1 MGKTKWKINKLLRN
15 IFVISSPKT
24 TKNQLNPTFFCL
36 DPQRRISG
44 SGPMAGTGN
53 GNTMPITT
61 PGPTPAGPGGL
72 SNSIGNNP
80 QSVDSGIG
88 LGSPRSITS
97 ASSTT
102 LYSPKIQGT
111 SPSLLPGSDNSPEK
125 ATSGSSWGHLTS
137 FFHFKKSWN
146 KLWKSFDQKKK
157 EKNMKRK
164 NERKKNQTTT
174 KQLSG
179 QI

>member
-1 MGKTKWKINKLLRN
+1 
-15 IFVISSPKT
+15 
-24 TKNQLNPTFFCL
+24 
-36 DPQRRISG
+36 
-44 SGPMAGTGN
+44 MAGTGN

-61 PGPTPAGPGGL
+61 PGITGPNPAAGPGGL

-137 FFHFKKSWN
+137 FFSKKVEITWEKFRSEKGKNMNEKWT
-146 KLWKSFDQKKK
+146 K
-157 EKNMKRK
+157 EKSNNK
-164 NERKKNQTTT
+164 NSYPAKFRLVPNYYKLCETTT
-174 KQLSG
+174 MTTTYTIWLMCTSKNNDSQDDDKS
-179 QI
+179 

>member
-1 MGKTKWKINKLLRN
+1 MGDPSIGMGPDLEQGSKTGNGHVASTQLQNRTGVNPINSQQSTQPPPIN
-15 IFVISSPKT
+15 GTQS
-24 TKNQLNPTFFCL
+24 

-61 PGPTPAGPGGL
+61 PGITGPNPAGPGGL
-72 SNSIGNNP
+72 SNSIGKNP

-125 ATSGSSWGHLTS
+125 ATSGSS
-137 FFHFKKSWN
+137 
-146 KLWKSFDQKKK
+146 
-157 EKNMKRK
+157 
-164 NERKKNQTTT
+164 
-174 KQLSG
+174 
-179 QI
+179 

>member
-1 MGKTKWKINKLLRN
+1 MNIAHDFSKHLL
-15 IFVISSPKT
+15 K
-24 TKNQLNPTFFCL
+24 LNPTFFCL

-61 PGPTPAGPGGL
+61 PGVTGANPV

-125 ATSGSSWGHLTS
+125 ATSGSS
-137 FFHFKKSWN
+137 
-146 KLWKSFDQKKK
+146 
-157 EKNMKRK
+157 
-164 NERKKNQTTT
+164 
-174 KQLSG
+174 
-179 QI
+179 

>member
-1 MGKTKWKINKLLRN
+1 MGASSTTSSSGGTTFPAPMPPMDPSIGMGPGGLEQGSKTGNGIMASTQPQNRTGANPIN
-15 IFVISSPKT
+15 SQQSAQPP
-24 TKNQLNPTFFCL
+24 PTNGTQR

-61 PGPTPAGPGGL
+61 PGVTSANPSGL
-72 SNSIGNNP
+72 SNTSIGNNP

-111 SPSLLPGSDNSPEK
+111 SPSLIPGSDNSPEK
-125 ATSGSSWGHLTS
+125 ATSS
-137 FFHFKKSWN
+137 
-146 KLWKSFDQKKK
+146 
-157 EKNMKRK
+157 
-164 NERKKNQTTT
+164 
-174 KQLSG
+174 
-179 QI
+179 

>member
-1 MGKTKWKINKLLRN
+1 MPPIESIGPLGGGVPIEGSKTN
-15 IFVISSPKT
+15 VVSSQQRTAIPVSQQST
-24 TKNQLNPTFFCL
+24 QPPPNTQR

-44 SGPMAGTGN
+44 SGPLTTVGGN
-53 GNTMPITT
+53 SMPLNGST
-61 PGPTPAGPGGL
+61 PGNPTM

-111 SPSLLPGSDNSPEK
+111 SPSLIPGSDNSPEK
-125 ATSGSSWGHLTS
+125 ATSS
-137 FFHFKKSWN
+137 
-146 KLWKSFDQKKK
+146 
-157 EKNMKRK
+157 
-164 NERKKNQTTT
+164 
-174 KQLSG
+174 
-179 QI
+179 